1 MKIDEETIYLNI
13 GEDNKMECGIR
24 ENSNADV
31 DDIETEQALRDENNR
46 KSKVEEIDSKE
57 EHKNLLV
64 KNDDDELFSE
74 FELMDL
80 MPFLSDYEDEPVDDQ
95 ERESTEEEKKAE
107 FITVIS
113 SDSDSGHS
121 NSDDVNCS
129 EKEGVERKKPSK
141 KNLKKAEERGKNV
154 KERQTTRNDTVEPE
168 KKKKVK

>member
-1 MKIDEETIYLNI
+1 MLTLL
-13 GEDNKMECGIR
+13 DNKMECGIR

-46 KSKVEEIDSKE
+46 KSKVEEIDSEE

-95 ERESTEEEKKAE
+95 GNIASIYSPKY
-107 FITVIS
+107 IYI
-113 SDSDSGHS
+113 
-121 NSDDVNCS
+121 
-129 EKEGVERKKPSK
+129 
-141 KNLKKAEERGKNV
+141 
-154 KERQTTRNDTVEPE
+154 
-168 KKKKVK
+168 